1 MFLGLIFLP
10 SLSARAYAQ
19 PGLASNKIEYF
30 KTGAKNKSH
39 HLLWTVSN
47 MRDTESFIKA
57 YHELRKTIDFEKDGI
72 LPDLENLVWCILI
85 GVPYVPADEYN
96 SEDESVIAIDQRTAI
111 LKAVFVEVNKNQPEV
126 FLDKGLLIYDQANRM
141 AKKLLDEQ
149 EIVNE
154 IKKVTVA
161 DPIDEPAI

>member
-1 MFLGLIFLP
+1 
-10 SLSARAYAQ
+10 
-19 PGLASNKIEYF
+19 
-30 KTGAKNKSH
+30 
-39 HLLWTVSN
+39 

-96 SEDESVIAIDQRTAI
+96 SEEESIIAIDQRTAI
-111 LKAVFVEVNKNQPEV
+111 LKAVFVEVNRNQPEV

-154 IKKVTVA
+154 IKKLPLPTK
-161 DPIDEPAI
+161 